1 MTTVDEED
9 PVSAGVVR
17 AVAAAC
23 LLGCGLLVLHA
34 LILGMHVEATPQA
47 LEDADRG
54 RAVGYPAAAGA
65 VAALVAMAGAGRRWG
80 TGALAVGLVL
90 GLLALGLDVRG

>member
-1 MTTVDEED
+1 VR
-9 PVSAGVVR
+9 AGTMR
-17 AVAAAC
+17 AVAAVC
-23 LLGCGLLVLHA
+23 LLGCGVLVLHA

-65 VAALVAMAGAGRRWG
+65 VAALLALAGAGRRWG
-80 TGALAVGLVL
+80 IGALAVSLAL
-90 GLLALGLDVRG
+90 GLLALGLDLRG